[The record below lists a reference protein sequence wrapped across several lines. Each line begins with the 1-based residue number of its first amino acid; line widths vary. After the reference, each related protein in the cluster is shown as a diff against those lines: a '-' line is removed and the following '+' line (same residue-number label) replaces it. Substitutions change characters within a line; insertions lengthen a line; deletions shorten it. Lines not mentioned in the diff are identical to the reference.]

1 MRFTILEN
9 AINSLD
15 IAIENFKLFYYGDE
29 ESLSP
34 YLEKKYKKVS
44 LVFLENAIE
53 LLLKSIIIEKTQ
65 NNLSIFLHTDKEPYK
80 GIIDEARE
88 LSEKTG
94 GKLEDCLLKNT
105 NMQTI
110 TYTKSLSYYDEMFKA
125 NKKVSGVLKKLGYY
139 RNAITHFG
147 IDFSE
152 NPDELLCC
160 FIETFDVIYN
170 YLYPQLIELDEE
182 ASYYFE
188 DCDENYLV
196 ETPDGI
202 KFFFGED
209 GEYNNFF
216 DFCHELLRDLSQVNL
231 MESCRKNP
239 NKNIQVYHNICKELI
254 NTSQYIGYFETSNL
268 NLTLDEETRWLECE
282 VQGYHEDAH
291 LFPVYSSYYNA
302 TIYFDESSV
311 AIIIPHYENKI
322 YSYVKESNYPCLDEA
337 ENDKQWIEDL
347 EKGNCMVQTLSTE
360 NLFIALKYWFESLK
374 YKGFF

>member
-29 ESLSP
+29 ESLSS

-65 NNLSIFLHTDKEPYK
+65 NNLSIFLYTDKEPYK

-105 NMQTI
+105 NMRTI
-110 TYTKSLSYYDEMFKA
+110 TYTKSVSYYDEMFKA
-125 NKKVSGVLKKLGYY
+125 NKKVSGVRKKLGYY

-196 ETPDGI
+196 ETPEGK
-202 KFFFGED
+202 KFLIGED

-216 DFCHELLRDLSQVNL
+216 DFCDELLGELSQVNL
-231 MESCRKNP
+231 MESCRKNS
-239 NKNIQVYHNICKELI
+239 NKNIEVYHNICKELI
-254 NTSQYIGYFETSNL
+254 NTSQY
-268 NLTLDEETRWLECE
+268 
-282 VQGYHEDAH
+282 
-291 LFPVYSSYYNA
+291 
-302 TIYFDESSV
+302 
-311 AIIIPHYENKI
+311 
-322 YSYVKESNYPCLDEA
+322 
-337 ENDKQWIEDL
+337 
-347 EKGNCMVQTLSTE
+347 
-360 NLFIALKYWFESLK
+360 
-374 YKGFF
+374 

>member
-9 AINSLD
+9 AVNSLD

-29 ESLSP
+29 ESLSQ
-34 YLEKKYKKVS
+34 YLDKKYKKVS

-53 LLLKSIIIEKTQ
+53 LFLKAIIIEKTQ
-65 NNLSIFLHTDKEPYK
+65 NNLLIFLSTEKEPYK
-80 GIIDEARE
+80 GIINEAKE
-88 LSEKTG
+88 LSKKSGE
-94 GKLEDCLLKNT
+94 KLEDCLVRNT
-105 NMQTI
+105 NLRTI
-110 TYTKSLSYYDEMFKA
+110 TYTKSLNYYTDMFEA
-125 NKKVSGVLKKLGYY
+125 SEKVQGVLKKLGYY
-139 RNAITHFG
+139 RNAVTHFG
-147 IDFSE
+147 VDFSE

-196 ETPDGI
+196 ETPEGT
-202 KFFFGED
+202 KFLIGED

-216 DFCHELLRDLSQVNL
+216 DFSDELLGDLSQIRL
-231 MESCRKNP
+231 MELCKKNP
-239 NKNIQVYHNICKELI
+239 NKKIEVYLKICEEVM
-254 NTSQYIGYFETSNL
+254 NTSEYTHYFETNNFNVTL
-268 NLTLDEETRWLECE
+268 NEETGWLECE
-282 VQGYHEDAH
+282 VQGYHENVH
-291 LFPVYSSYYNA
+291 LIPVYSSYHNA
-302 TIYFDESSV
+302 TIYFDEGSV
-311 AIIIPHYENKI
+311 AIIVPHYEDKI
-322 YSYVKESNYPCLDEA
+322 YSYIKDSDYPCLTEA

-347 EKGNCMVQTLSTE
+347 EKEVCMVQSLSSK

>member
-9 AINSLD
+9 AVNSLD

-94 GKLEDCLLKNT
+94 RKLEDCLLKNT
-105 NMQTI
+105 NMRTI
-110 TYTKSLSYYDEMFKA
+110 TYTKSVSYYDDMFKA
-125 NKKVSGVLKKLGYY
+125 NKKVLGILKKLGYY

-152 NPDELLCC
+152 NPDELSCC

-170 YLYPQLIELDEE
+170 YLYPQLLELDEE

-196 ETPDGI
+196 ETPEGK
-202 KFFFGED
+202 KFLIGED

-216 DFCHELLRDLSQVNL
+216 DFSDELLGDLSQTRL
-231 MESCRKNP
+231 MKVCRKNP
-239 NKNIQVYHNICKELI
+239 NKKIEVYHNICKELI
-254 NTSQYIGYFETSNL
+254 NTSAYIDYFETNKL
-268 NLTLDEETRWLECE
+268 NVTLDEETGWLECE
-282 VQGYHEDAH
+282 VQGYHEDVH
-291 LFPVYSSYYNA
+291 LSPVYSSYYNA
-302 TIYFDESSV
+302 TIYFDEGSV
-311 AIIIPHYENKI
+311 AITIPHYENKI
-322 YSYVKESNYPCLDEA
+322 YSYVKESKYPCLTEP

-347 EKGNCMVQTLSTE
+347 EKGICMVQTLSTE
-360 NLFIALKYWFESLK
+360 NLFMALKYWFESLK
-374 YKGFF
+374 YKG

>member
-53 LLLKSIIIEKTQ
+53 LLLKAVILEKTQ
-65 NNLSIFLHTDKEPYK
+65 NNLSIFLQTDKAPYK

-94 GKLEDCLLKNT
+94 KKMEDCLLKNT
-105 NMQTI
+105 NLRTI
-110 TYTKSLSYYDEMFKA
+110 TYTKSLKYYNDMFEESE
-125 NKKVSGVLKKLGYY
+125 KVHGVLKKLGYY

-170 YLYPQLIELDEE
+170 YLYPQLIELDDE

-188 DCDENYLV
+188 DCDENYFV
-196 ETPDGI
+196 KTPDGT
-202 KFFFGED
+202 KFLIGEN

-216 DFCHELLRDLSQVNL
+216 DFSDELLGDLSQIRL
-231 MESCRKNP
+231 MKLSKKNP
-239 NKNIQVYHNICKELI
+239 NKKIEAYLKICEEVM
-254 NTSQYIGYFETSNL
+254 SDSEYVDYFKANNL
-268 NLTLDEETRWLECE
+268 NVFMDKETGWLECE
-282 VQGYHEDAH
+282 VQGYHEDVH
-291 LFPVYSSYYNA
+291 LVPVYSSYYNA
-302 TIYFDESSV
+302 TIYFDEGSV
-311 AIIIPHYENKI
+311 AIIIPHHENKI
-322 YSYVKESNYPCLDEA
+322 YSYIKDSDYPCLTEA
-337 ENDKQWIEDL
+337 ENDKQWMEDL
-347 EKGNCMVQTLSTE
+347 EKGICMVQSLSSK
-360 NLFIALKYWFESLK
+360 NLFMALKYWFENLK
-374 YKGFF
+374 YRGFF